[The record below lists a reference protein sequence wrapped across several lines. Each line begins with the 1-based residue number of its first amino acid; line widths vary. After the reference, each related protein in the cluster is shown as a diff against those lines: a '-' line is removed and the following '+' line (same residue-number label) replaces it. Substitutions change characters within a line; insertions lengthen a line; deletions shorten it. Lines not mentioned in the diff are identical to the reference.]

1 MNILVNILE
10 QGLLF
15 SIAVMGI
22 YITYKI
28 MNFPD
33 LSIDGTFPLG
43 AALCGV
49 LIIRGVNPYLATLLA
64 ACAGALGGMVTG
76 LLHTKLKINGLMA
89 GILMMF
95 GLYSVNLRIMG
106 KTNIALF
113 NEKSVF
119 SFPEIRV
126 LDVNISTLLFLVGLV
141 ILLKV
146 GFDLFFNTKAGFFLK
161 AVGDNEEILTSL
173 GTDPHKTKIMGL
185 MFSNFLAAL
194 SGALT
199 AQYQGFSD
207 VSMGTGSAVTALAAV
222 IIGFA
227 ILQHRSVK
235 MSTIAIFG
243 AVLYRSIL
251 VVVLRF
257 GLDPNDFK
265 LATAIT
271 VIIAMGLS
279 QGGLSLNLK
288 KRKKVRS
295 YKGGEN
301 VARNHKPIE
310 NL

>member
-1 MNILVNILE
+1 MNIIVNILE
-10 QGLLF
+10 QGMLF
-15 SIAVMGI
+15 SMAVMGI

-43 AALCGV
+43 AAVCGV
-49 LIIRGVNPYLATLLA
+49 LIINGVNPIIATLLA
-64 ACAGALGGMVTG
+64 AFAGAMGGMITG

-119 SFPEIRV
+119 TLPKVEVFGV
-126 LDVNISTLLFLVGLV
+126 DISSLLLLIGIIIV
-141 ILLKV
+141 LKV
-146 GFDLFFNTKAGFFLK
+146 IFDLFFNTKAGFFLK

-173 GTDPHKTKIMGL
+173 GADPHKTKIMGL
-185 MFSNFLAAL
+185 MFSNFLAGL

-207 VSMGTGSAVTALAAV
+207 VSMGVGSAVTALAAV
-222 IIGFA
+222 IIGYA

-265 LATAIT
+265 LATAVT

-279 QGGLSLNLK
+279 QGGLGQTMRN
-288 KRKKVRS
+288 RKKARKH
-295 YKGGEN
+295 KGGEN
-301 VARNHKPIE
+301 LARNQEPIE

>member
-10 QGLLF
+10 QGMLF
-15 SIAVMGI
+15 SMAVMGI

-28 MNFPD
+28 MDFPD

-43 AALCGV
+43 AAVCGV
-49 LIIRGVNPYLATLLA
+49 LIINGVNPIIATLLA
-64 ACAGALGGMVTG
+64 AFAGAIGGMITG

-95 GLYSVNLRIMG
+95 GLYSINLRIMG

-119 SFPEIRV
+119 TLPEV
-126 LDVNISTLLFLVGLV
+126 EVFGVDISSLLLLIGIIIV
-141 ILLKV
+141 LKV
-146 GFDLFFNTKAGFFLK
+146 IFDLFFNTKAGFFLK

-173 GTDPHKTKIMGL
+173 GADPHKTKIMGL
-185 MFSNFLAAL
+185 MFSNFLAGL

-207 VSMGTGSAVTALAAV
+207 VSMGVGSAVTALAAV
-222 IIGFA
+222 IIGSA

-265 LATAIT
+265 LATAVT

-279 QGGLSLNLK
+279 EGGLSQTMK
-288 KRKKVRS
+288 KRKKARKA
-295 YKGGEN
+295 KGGEN
-301 VARNHKPIE
+301 LARNQEPIE